1 MVGRHENIL
10 MRQFDI
16 CRLKDRSEQLVL
28 LLQHDIAEELTTR
41 IVAPLS
47 DKPYRNLITQIR
59 VPVEIDGKHFVVQLD
74 RMAAIDRRAIGNV
87 VGNLVSDEQRI
98 KSALDLVFLGV

>member
-1 MVGRHENIL
+1 

-28 LLQHDIAEELTTR
+28 VLQHDIAEELNTR

-59 VPVEIDGKHFVVQLD
+59 VPVEIDDNHFVVQLD

-87 VGNLVSDEQRI
+87 VGNLASDEQRI